1 MEIRKLLTAIVFV
14 VVTALVVVASLF
26 VIRGFRL
33 SLPLSITNL
42 QAPIDLAVVGIG
54 KVTAVPDVAY
64 VDAGI
69 VVNAG
74 NSVAEV
80 QSKIDAVNNA
90 ILAAVEKLGI
100 AKADVTTSNYSIT
113 PNYNYSPTG
122 QNSIDGYNGNA
133 AITIKVKDLSRVSS
147 VIAEAA
153 TAGANQVN
161 GARFEISDPNVYR
174 AAARDQAISN
184 AKLQAQKLAASL
196 GLKLG
201 KVTNIVESNSTPVPY
216 PMMYGAGVSTLDAK
230 ATAPQIEVG
239 TQEVSSTVTLYFE
252 KQ

>member
-1 MEIRKLLTAIVFV
+1 MEIKKLLSPIVFI
-14 VVTALVVVASLF
+14 VVTALVVVTSLF

-42 QAPIDLAVVGIG
+42 QAPVDLAVVGEG

-69 VVNAG
+69 VVNSG
-74 NSVAEV
+74 NSVDEV
-80 QSKIDAVNNA
+80 QKKIDTINNA
-90 ILAAVEKLGI
+90 ILAALTKLGI
-100 AKADVTTSNYSIT
+100 AKADITTSNYSIT

-122 QNSIDGYNGNA
+122 QNSINGYNGNA
-133 AITIKVKDLSRVSS
+133 AITIKVKDLSKVSS
-147 VIAEAA
+147 VIAEA
-153 TAGANQVN
+153 TLAGANQVN

-174 AAARDQAISN
+174 AAARDLAISN
-184 AKLQAQKLAASL
+184 AKAQAQKLATSL

-201 KVTNIVESNSTPVPY
+201 KVTNIVESGTSPTPY
-216 PMMYGAGVSTLDAK
+216 PMYGGGVSSLDAK
-230 ATAPQIEVG
+230 AEAPQIEAG

-252 KQ
+252 KL